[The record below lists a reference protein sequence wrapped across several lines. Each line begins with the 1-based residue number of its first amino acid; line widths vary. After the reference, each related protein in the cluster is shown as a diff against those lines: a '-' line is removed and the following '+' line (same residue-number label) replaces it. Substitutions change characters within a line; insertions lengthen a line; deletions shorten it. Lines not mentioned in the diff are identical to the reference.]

1 MLASDPA
8 DFTHRA
14 RATPHMDLNIYYK
27 LPSATYLWEIQNTQ
41 VFPSIYEH
49 KMLMVSWVQKGHLNS
64 SLVLHREESSCMGM
78 CVHEKVSCAATKK
91 SLQSSEGTRC
101 CLLCGHVWII
111 SKIINW
117 YKTYNYILFSL
128 LLQLRLLLLPLE
140 RKERETGKRWCMHA
154 RTHARTHLKVFTC
167 RANPSR
173 VDVIKR
179 HKKVTNCPPLHASQ
193 THTQTHLNHH
203 KRPAYKTWPP
213 LWSHQTMTRSIP
225 RSRLKVSCPLT
236 HTHLAHCYNHTCG
249 SSIWERL
256 SLTRAIVTPYAIGIH
271 TSPCRS
277 NTAIITRATVACSV
291 QMGLETLK
299 WV

>member
-1 MLASDPA
+1 
-8 DFTHRA
+8 
-14 RATPHMDLNIYYK
+14 
-27 LPSATYLWEIQNTQ
+27 
-41 VFPSIYEH
+41 
-49 KMLMVSWVQKGHLNS
+49 
-64 SLVLHREESSCMGM
+64 M

-154 RTHARTHLKVFTC
+154 RTHARTHLKVITC

-193 THTQTHLNHH
+193 THTYTNT
-203 KRPAYKTWPP
+203 PEPP
-213 LWSHQTMTRSIP
+213 QAASIQNLTSTLEP
-225 RSRLKVSCPLT
+225 PDQDKVHTTQSFEGFLPPHT
-236 HTHLAHCYNHTCG
+236 HT
-249 SSIWERL
+249 L
-256 SLTRAIVTPYAIGIH
+256 S
-271 TSPCRS
+271 
-277 NTAIITRATVACSV
+277 
-291 QMGLETLK
+291 TLL
-299 WV
+299 